1 MKRVKH
7 IFTVLIAF
15 TLFIGNAFAGS
26 GISVKYSQ
34 VAKGMSGSST
44 TKSNYCYTTG

>member
-15 TLFIGNAFAGS
+15 TFFIGNVFAAS

-34 VAKGMSGSST
+34 VAKGMAGSST